1 MTQNTETEHCWIKQ
15 IGNSM
20 VLEGLQFSSFILS
33 GDATENHNKVE
44 MQKNMKNI
52 TSIKRK
58 SCTVVH

>member
-1 MTQNTETEHCWIKQ
+1 MI
-15 IGNSM
+15 
-20 VLEGLQFSSFILS
+20 LEGLQFDNFIPR
-33 GDATENHNKVE
+33 GDAIENHNKVE